1 VRAPFQTGARP
12 CRIPP
17 PPPLLTPAAS
27 PRSPLLRPTEFVA
40 QKTGDKVWVK
50 AESGKKRKAKDS
62 DDEDDDEEEEEKPK
76 AKPSKKKDEPE
87 KEEDDDEE
95 EEEEEEM
102 KIHKKQAGH
111 EGDALT
117 VELLLKKQDSGL
129 WRAEKLVVSTPEPV
143 ECLACAAACARCSC
157 PTDHSCCEECVFGHS
172 LLPAVCSSPDT
183 CSDER
188 TCQPHWWYTLFV
200 DFLFFDCWIF
210 HLGDCLDLNESAARS
225 GAGST
230 CRPRAPPSAVCARSA
245 RAD

>member
-1 VRAPFQTGARP
+1 VRRAGRRAALCPFQTGARP

-27 PRSPLLRPTEFVA
+27 PRSPLLRPAAFVA

-50 AESGKKRKAKDS
+50 
-62 DDEDDDEEEEEKPK
+62 
-76 AKPSKKKDEPE
+76 
-87 KEEDDDEE
+87 
-95 EEEEEEM
+95 
-102 KIHKKQAGH
+102 AGH